1 MGIITGLIGYYPE
14 ADIKIIG
21 RYARD
26 ITAEQAMEYKRAGF
40 EKCGRCLKQVQIEY
54 TKRKE
59 GVKVTYITMS
69 QESADRCIH
78 LKSHVGCDRTRITYL
93 GMGPDIPAIH
103 LDIPSNQ
110 KVVWEGEK

>member
-14 ADIKIIG
+14 ADIKIFG

-26 ITAEQAMEYKRAGF
+26 INAEQAMEYKRVGF
-40 EKCGRCLKQVQIEY
+40 EKYGRCLKEVQIEY

-59 GVKVTYITMS
+59 GVKVRYITMS
-69 QESADRCIH
+69 QECADRCIH
-78 LKSHVGCDRTRITYL
+78 LKSHLGCDRTRITYF
-93 GMGPDIPAIH
+93 GMGSDVPATY

-110 KVVWEGEK
+110 EVAWEGEK